1 MKDPQHIVLTQ
12 GRTCLQTH
20 ILYYIAARVY
30 NKLNSIKIYI
40 FKCQVSL
47 LIRELHIKITVRY
60 YFLPGRIAVVKKKRE
75 DINAAIVENVE
86 VP

>member
-1 MKDPQHIVLTQ
+1 MIIKFRRHDL
-12 GRTCLQTH
+12 
-20 ILYYIAARVY
+20 
-30 NKLNSIKIYI
+30 KLPFKIYI